1 MDFHIIN
8 KFKSNNN
15 DYIFISNFN
24 NISLD
29 ENNNL
34 ILDYK
39 SYIHKIISS
48 YLNENDIYEQ
58 FKKDFIRT
66 DKIYINGYKINN
78 YDYFINFFKK
88 KVSKTKLEEII
99 SICSQTGLSEPYI
112 LLQNMLFEKYKN
124 YICSEIE
131 HNNNKKKYKI
141 NITTYNDTININI
154 IKTLRI
160 INLSNENDFGFKN
173 KFFIKLILLINL
185 NDDYLT
191 LKYNIKPY

>member
-1 MDFHIIN
+1 MNFYIIN
-8 KFKSNNN
+8 KLKPTND
-15 DYIFISNFN
+15 DYIFISNSN
-24 NISLD
+24 NISLH

-39 SYIHKIISS
+39 YYIDKIISS
-48 YLNENDIYEQ
+48 YLDENDIYEQ
-58 FKKDFIRT
+58 FKKDFHRT
-66 DKIYINGYKINN
+66 DKIYINGYKIKD

-88 KVSKTKLEEII
+88 IVSKSKLEEII

-112 LLQNMLFEKYKN
+112 LLQNMLFEKYEN
-124 YICSEIE
+124 FICSEIE
-131 HNNNKKKYKI
+131 HNNKKKKYTI

-154 IKTLRI
+154 LKTLRI
-160 INLSNENDFGFKN
+160 INLSNENDFGFQN

-185 NDDYLT
+185 NDDFLT

>member
-1 MDFHIIN
+1 MNFYIIN
-8 KFKSNNN
+8 KLKPTNN

-39 SYIHKIISS
+39 SYINKIINS
-48 YLNENDIYEQ
+48 YSDNNDIYEQ
-58 FKKDFIRT
+58 FKKDFHRT
-66 DKIYINGYKINN
+66 DKIYINGYKIKD

-88 KVSKTKLEEII
+88 RVNKSKLEEII

-124 YICSEIE
+124 FICSEIE

-141 NITTYNDTININI
+141 NVTTYNDTINIKI
-154 IKTLRI
+154 LKTLRI
-160 INLSNENDFGFKN
+160 INLTNENDFGFKN